1 MSMNV
6 TYGFALI
13 AVTVVLVFLGR
24 PSNGVPAPFL
34 RIWIVGQFYVLAAM
48 VSAVIGTTLII
59 ANWPL

>member
-13 AVTVVLVFLGR
+13 AVTVVLIFLGR
-24 PSNGVPAPFL
+24 SSNGVPASFL
-34 RIWIVGQFYVLAAM
+34 RIWIVGQFYALAAM

-59 ANWPL
+59 ANWPF